1 MFYLR
6 HKTSGEHLVAWVLK
20 NPLSYLV
27 SYHRMQCDLFELL
40 NFTHTPEYF
49 TVSQGRLPAT
59 RVFHFQI
66 NKFRVVEGALK
77 ALTLVRGKWEGLYLV
92 SVIETRRVILLSF
105 PGRIRSRL
113 MKRCLLSS
121 LCSLLMED
129 MSLWTL
135 CCNSLISSMQQK
147 PLQSLVLLDVVP
159 ILCLCYWSS
168 HVATGQPSSVN

>member
-1 MFYLR
+1 M
-6 HKTSGEHLVAWVLK
+6 AWVLK

-27 SYHRMQCDLFELL
+27 SYRRMQCDLFELL

-105 PGRIRSRL
+105 PGRIHSRL
-113 MKRCLLSS
+113 MKRCLVSS
-121 LCSLLMED
+121 LCSLLRIWVED

-135 CCNSLISSMQQK
+135 CCSSMRSMISSMQQK
-147 PLQSLVLLDVVP
+147 PLQSCVLLDVP

-168 HVATGQPSSVN
+168 HVATGQPSFVS

>member
-1 MFYLR
+1 M
-6 HKTSGEHLVAWVLK
+6 AWVLK

-27 SYHRMQCDLFELL
+27 SYRRMQCDLFELL

-105 PGRIRSRL
+105 PGRIHSRL
-113 MKRCLLSS
+113 MKRCLVSS

-135 CCNSLISSMQQK
+135 CCSSMRSMISSMQQK
-147 PLQSLVLLDVVP
+147 PLQSCVLLDVP

-168 HVATGQPSSVN
+168 HVATGQPSFVS

>member
-1 MFYLR
+1 M
-6 HKTSGEHLVAWVLK
+6 AWVLK

-27 SYHRMQCDLFELL
+27 SYRRMQCDLFELL

-105 PGRIRSRL
+105 PGRIHSRL
-113 MKRCLLSS
+113 MKRCLVSS
-121 LCSLLMED
+121 LCSLLRIWVED

-147 PLQSLVLLDVVP
+147 PLQSCVLLDVP

-168 HVATGQPSSVN
+168 HVATGQPSFVS